1 MSTECAPI
9 LVSSLQSRPRSSSAC
24 LAVCALGGIWFWA
37 YWPTLAQ
44 IAERWATN
52 PMYSHGY
59 LVPLFS
65 GYLLWRR
72 RELICGEVC
81 EPGWWGMPCVGVGIA
96 LHLASAYFYFEWF
109 GAVSILVVLAG
120 MSIAWGGFKAW
131 RWAWPAIGFLVFM
144 LPLPYRV
151 EVSLAY
157 PLQRLATLASTYAL
171 QTLGFPAIA
180 EGNVIIMESARPLG
194 IVEGCNGL
202 GMLVTF
208 FAMTTAVAF
217 ILPRSFVAKAV
228 IVASAIPI
236 ALFSNVFRITVTG
249 ILAETVGGE
258 LAETFFHGLF
268 GWLMPPFALG
278 VLWLEMWILGKLVVD
293 APAEDQSA
301 PRLAG
306 WIALPARCPV
316 S

>member
-9 LVSSLQSRPRSSSAC
+9 LVSSLHSRSRSAS
-24 LAVCALGGIWFWA
+24 LAACALGGIWVWA

-72 RELICGEVC
+72 RELIRGEVC
-81 EPGWWGMPCVGVGIA
+81 EPSWWGLPCIGLGIA
-96 LHLASAYFYFEWF
+96 LHLGGAYFYFEWF
-109 GAVSILVVLAG
+109 GAVSVLVVLAG
-120 MSIAWGGFKAW
+120 MGIACGGFKIW

-157 PLQRLATLASTYAL
+157 PLQRLATVASTYAL

-194 IVEGCNGL
+194 IVEACNGL

-208 FAMTTAVAF
+208 FAMTSAVALVLPHSF
-217 ILPRSFVAKAV
+217 ITKAV
-228 IVASAIPI
+228 VVASAIPI
-236 ALFSNVFRITVTG
+236 ALFSNIVRITVTG

-258 LAETFFHGLF
+258 LAGTFFHGLF

-278 VLWLEMWILGKLVVD
+278 VLGLEMWILGKLVVD
-293 APAEDQSA
+293 APAEDQSV
-301 PRLAG
+301 RSLAEL
-306 WIALPARCPV
+306 IMSPSRCPV
-316 S
+316 G